1 MVLLLKK
8 AVRPLIRLFRCMTI
22 TKIFIVVTL
31 AVIMVGS
38 LIF

>member
-1 MVLLLKK
+1 MVLLHKE
-8 AVRPLIRLFRCMTI
+8 AMRPLIGLFRYMTI